1 MAIVVD
7 EFGGTEGIITLEDIL
22 KELVGEI
29 WDEHDEVVELYKEQE
44 DGSWIISCSASL
56 GDVFELLNIREECDA
71 STVSGWVIDELGHI
85 PRVGDKFRYE
95 NLEVTVTATLRMRV
109 LEIRVRVLPEE
120 EDKRE
125 AGPLL
130 PWPAHLNGGK
140 GEAAAEEK
148 E

>member
-1 MAIVVD
+1 
-7 EFGGTEGIITLEDIL
+7 
-22 KELVGEI
+22 
-29 WDEHDEVVELYKEQE
+29 
-44 DGSWIISCSASL
+44 
-56 GDVFELLNIREECDA
+56 
-71 STVSGWVIDELGHI
+71 
-85 PRVGDKFRYE
+85 
-95 NLEVTVTATLRMRV
+95 
-109 LEIRVRVLPEE
+109 VLPEE

>member
-1 MAIVVD
+1 
-7 EFGGTEGIITLEDIL
+7 
-22 KELVGEI
+22 
-29 WDEHDEVVELYKEQE
+29 
-44 DGSWIISCSASL
+44 
-56 GDVFELLNIREECDA
+56 
-71 STVSGWVIDELGHI
+71 VSGWVIDELGHI